1 MPPSFLRVSGAALQ
15 MQKEILWFTEVE
27 KIVPPI
33 YHKLR
38 NNDGKT
44 PKELFT
50 EEHKLLLKEGERWM
64 KDAVNSC
71 MIVAT
76 LTATM
81 VFVAGFLCQIM
92 VFQYC

>member
-1 MPPSFLRVSGAALQ
+1 M
-15 MQKEILWFTEVE
+15 E

-38 NNDGKT
+38 NNDGKN

-50 EEHKLLLKEGERWM
+50 EEHKLLLKEAKRWM
-64 KDAVNSC
+64 KDAANSC

-81 VFVAGFLCQIM
+81 VFVAGFLCQAVITVIM
-92 VFQYC
+92 GFQYC